1 MSCLRCKRVR
11 LLTKFLQVSKVV
23 VLGAC
28 LDAMLHGLQ
37 HHYYITI
44 NHEKIG
50 LDIVIYDTNVLR
62 RQIHRFGFVASA
74 EEANPKWCLKWCRY
88 TVCLARVDSVP
99 MKAPVTLRT

>member
-1 MSCLRCKRVR
+1 M
-11 LLTKFLQVSKVV
+11 V

-50 LDIVIYDTNVLR
+50 LDIVIYDTNVLW
-62 RQIHRFGFVASA
+62 RQIHRFGYVANA
-74 EEANPKWCLKWCRY
+74 GEASPKWCLKWCQY
-88 TVCLARVDSVP
+88 TVLVIEGD
-99 MKAPVTLRT
+99 

>member
-1 MSCLRCKRVR
+1 M
-11 LLTKFLQVSKVV
+11 V

-50 LDIVIYDTNVLR
+50 LDIIIYDTNVLW

-74 EEANPKWCLKWCRY
+74 EEAHPKWCLKWCRY
-88 TVCLARVDSVP
+88 TVYINCPTSRDRKARGAVG
-99 MKAPVTLRT
+99 VTSSL